1 MNYSFWFCENSNIF
15 YTFYHSDTSRKY
27 TCTVYFLLFI
37 DSLTRYMH
45 WCHILLCVCRKK
57 KKSDGRGMEFA
68 FVIRLKLFHSEDVS
82 CIFKSSQ
89 RISPRFDQLSLSI
102 QYFFVEHFFQCWRCR
117 YGYLFGNGEGQET
130 GQGRRDSAFQRSDGR
145 WSHKRPAPRG
155 SEKTSARSGAM
166 HWFRGRKSVW

>member
-1 MNYSFWFCENSNIF
+1 MEIVTYSI
-15 YTFYHSDTSRKY
+15 HSITQILQESIL
-27 TCTVYFLLFI
+27 VLFI
-37 DSLTRYMH
+37 SSYSLIHLRVT
-45 WCHILLCVCRKK
+45 CIDVTSCFVFAEKK

-145 WSHKRPAPRG
+145 
-155 SEKTSARSGAM
+155 
-166 HWFRGRKSVW
+166 